1 MISGKNIK
9 EVLVTGGNG
18 FIGSHF
24 ISKSCKKFSSINFSN
39 VDNLSYA
46 ASPNTQ
52 NYLNKFKNYN
62 FYNIDITNAEKL
74 KEIFS
79 KKHFDLIVHFAAESH
94 VDNSISSP
102 IEFINTNILGTYNI
116 LQCLVDNVDN
126 GKNTLYHHI
135 STDEVFGSLN
145 VNEDSFTELSNFS
158 PSSPYSA
165 SKACSDLLVEAWGKT
180 FGIEYLITNCSNNFG
195 PRQYLEKLIPKTIF
209 KIISN
214 DMIPVYGNG
223 DNIRD
228 WLYVDDHIEAIFSL
242 YEENR
247 FTNERFNIGGGHE
260 ISNIEIIQ
268 TIAKILDEEY
278 GYKESQDLIEFVEDR
293 KGHDFRYSID
303 SSKIKKVTGWEANK
317 NFVEQLKIT
326 IDWYINNQDWW
337 EN

>member
-18 FIGSHF
+18 YIGSHF
-24 ISKSCKKFSSINFSN
+24 ISQSCKKFSSINFLN

-52 NYLNKFKNYN
+52 NYLNQFNNYN
-62 FYNIDITNAEKL
+62 FCNIDITNAEKL

-79 KKHFDLIVHFAAESH
+79 KKHFDLVVHFAAESH

-102 IEFINTNILGTYNI
+102 IEFINTNIIGTYNI
-116 LQCLVDNVDN
+116 LQCLVDNTNN

-145 VNEDSFTELSNFS
+145 LNEDSFTELSNFS

-180 FGIEYLITNCSNNFG
+180 FGIDYLITNCSNNFG
-195 PRQYLEKLIPKTIF
+195 PRQYLEKLIPKTIM

-214 DMIPVYGNG
+214 EKIPVYGNG
-223 DNIRD
+223 TNIRD

-247 FTNERFNIGGGHE
+247 FINERFNIGGGHE

-268 TIAKILDEEY
+268 AIVKILDEEY

-293 KGHDFRYSID
+293 KGHDFRYSIN
-303 SSKIKKVTGWEANK
+303 SSKIEKVTGWKANE
-317 NFVEQLKIT
+317 NFAEQLKIT

-337 EN
+337 NN